1 MSQGYCIRAGARS
14 FEYKLPFPV
23 ASNKQ
28 ILSSFEA
35 ALQKEK
41 ASHPT
46 TTIRLAVLDHIAS
59 MPSIILPIQE
69 LVNLCRKYGVEQVF
83 VDGAHAIGNTN
94 IDVQEIDADYY
105 VANVHKWLF
114 APPVVAFF
122 HSKPHHLARLHHPV
136 VSHSY
141 GTGLLNE
148 SYWVGTRDYSAFCAV
163 PAAIKFVKDF
173 FGDANT
179 YKKSNH
185 DKVVEMAEMLAA
197 AWGTCLGAPPELFA
211 SMAMVGLP
219 SKLNIHSQVEFP
231 ICKILLPSQVKA
243 QSHICHEHILISILA
258 KWKNLASHATIP
270 FNFRL
275 LSVELR
281 KDTLLSI
288 LHLFIQNLNIKR
300 S

>member
-1 MSQGYCIRAGARS
+1 MAIMQGRTLLTGRLTVSQGYCMRAGARL

-23 ASNKQ
+23 ASNEH

-41 ASHPT
+41 ADHPT
-46 TTIRLAVLDHIAS
+46 TTIRLAVLDHITS

-83 VDGAHAIGNTN
+83 VDGAHAIGNTD
-94 IDVQEIDADYY
+94 IDVQDIDADYY

-148 SYWVGTRDYSAFCAV
+148 SYWVGTRDYSAFLAV

-173 FGDANT
+173 FGDVNT

-185 DKVVEMAEMLAA
+185 DKVVEMAEMLTA

-219 SKLNIHSQVEFP
+219 SKLNIHSQVKYSIF
-231 ICKILLPSQVKA
+231 KILIPSQVKA
-243 QSHICHEHILISILA
+243 HSHICHEHTAIGILSR
-258 KWKNLASHATIP
+258 WKNSGKSCSY
-270 FNFRL
+270 FM
-275 LSVELR
+275 
-281 KDTLLSI
+281 
-288 LHLFIQNLNIKR
+288 
-300 S
+300 